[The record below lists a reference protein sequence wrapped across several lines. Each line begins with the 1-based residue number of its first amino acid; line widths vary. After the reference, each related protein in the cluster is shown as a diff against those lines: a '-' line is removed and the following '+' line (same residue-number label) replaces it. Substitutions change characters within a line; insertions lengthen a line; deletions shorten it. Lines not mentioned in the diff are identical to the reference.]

1 MSRRLQ
7 SVISTALTL
16 ILFTVLPVCAANQLP
31 SEFELLLSQAGID
44 LTNLTN
50 QMGMIGVFIAV
61 MTLVKGFVEEA
72 SPLYLLASIVSSVVT
87 LAFTLV
93 TLGVGDLTSMGVST
107 ISIDVEGGL
116 NTMILDFR
124 LFIQLAVLSVA
135 LQIAHSVLQ
144 FMEARKESRIE
155 RTQTIPQIEV
165 FDTPSQYEPVIA
177 QA

>member
-1 MSRRLQ
+1 VSRRLQ

-16 ILFTVLPVCAANQLP
+16 ILFTVLPICAANQLP
-31 SEFELLLSQAGID
+31 SGLELLLSQAGID

-50 QMGMIGVFIAV
+50 QMAMIGVFIAV
-61 MTLVKGFVEEA
+61 VTLVKGFVEEA
-72 SPLYLLASIVSSVVT
+72 SPLYLLASIASSVVT

-93 TLGVGDLTSMGVST
+93 TLGVGDLTSMGIST
-107 ISIDVEGGL
+107 ITIDVEGGF

-144 FMEARKESRIE
+144 FMEARQKSKIE
-155 RTQTIPQIEV
+155 RTQTIPQIEL
-165 FDTPSQYEPVIA
+165 FDAPSQYEPVIA
-177 QA
+177 